1 MSAVSSS
8 SSGHAEPMWI
18 LISSAVR
25 SPMASENSF
34 LTYCRIAS
42 SSSSPAT
49 RTDCA
54 VTMPP
59 SEMTATSVVP
69 PPMSTIMLP
78 LGSCTGMSA
87 PIAAA
92 IGSSMMCTGLRAPA
106 YSAASCTAR
115 CSTPV
120 MPDGTQM
127 TMRGLLQRLAWT
139 FWMKK
144 RSIFSQT
151 SKSAMT
157 PSFSGRIVLIRPGV
171 RPIIR
176 LASRPTAT
184 GRPSVM
190 SMRDDRGFVEHD
202 AVATGVD
209 QGVRRAEIDGQIPAR
224 AQADCS
230 APSSHLLGAVNAAP
244 RPGRARRKNGCSTDR
259 GGAWR
264 ESSPGGFVTDSG
276 RRCRSRARPM
286 PANRCRGR
294 GSR

>member
-1 MSAVSSS
+1 
-8 SSGHAEPMWI
+8 
-18 LISSAVR
+18 
-25 SPMASENSF
+25 
-34 LTYCRIAS
+34 
-42 SSSSPAT
+42 
-49 RTDCA
+49 
-54 VTMPP
+54 MPP

-127 TMRGLLQRLAWT
+127 TIRGLLHRLACT

-157 PSFSGRIVLIRPGV
+157 PSFSGRIVLMRPGV

-184 GRPSVM
+184 GRPSLM
-190 SMRDDRGFVEHD
+190 SI
-202 AVATGVD
+202 ATT
-209 QGVRRAEIDGQIPAR
+209 DGSLSTMPW
-224 AQADCS
+224 
-230 APSSHLLGAVNAAP
+230 P
-244 RPGRARRKNGCSTDR
+244 R
-259 GGAWR
+259 
-264 ESSPGGFVTDSG
+264 E
-276 RRCRSRARPM
+276 
-286 PANRCRGR
+286 
-294 GSR
+294 